1 MFCSCCERQWTMLK
15 EMNRDEWGRCQI
27 SARASAGEQSCKRGI
42 HLPEVG
48 CSHDKEFETKCWL
61 FSPSPVPCIYTDFGH
76 CHLVFTILLFPLL
89 TASISSFPSLALC
102 DYTAWPI
109 SLSVTW
115 YTEWLPPQ
123 RRPRV
128 RVSAR
133 THLLEH
139 QQHVR
144 SHLS

>member
-1 MFCSCCERQWTMLK
+1 MLK
-15 EMNRDEWGRCQI
+15 GMNRDEWGRWEI
-27 SARASAGEQSCKRGI
+27 SARASAGEQSYKRGI
-42 HLPEVG
+42 HLPEVSY
-48 CSHDKEFETKCWL
+48 SHDKEFETKCWL
-61 FSPSPVPCIYTDFGH
+61 SSPLPVPCIYPDFGH
-76 CHLVFTILLFPLL
+76 CRLVFTILLFPLF
-89 TASISSFPSLALC
+89 TASDSSFPSLALC
-102 DYTAWPI
+102 DYTAGPT

-123 RRPRV
+123 RSPRV
-128 RVSAR
+128 CVSAT